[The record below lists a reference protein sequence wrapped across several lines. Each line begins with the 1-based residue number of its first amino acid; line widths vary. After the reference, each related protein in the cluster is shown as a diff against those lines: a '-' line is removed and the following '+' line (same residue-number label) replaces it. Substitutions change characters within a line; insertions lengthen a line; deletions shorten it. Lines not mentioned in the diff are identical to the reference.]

1 MKTGE
6 TKLILLDQNAISKLA
21 LSPSDEWLEILKLLQ
36 SGVKNGKILC
46 PTPLETINESI
57 HLPRPDR
64 ERIENLCNEL
74 SCGYFTKFFWQIIA
88 QEILAKV
95 RLGVDT
101 SCLFLPS
108 QIRNESSDFEIEAL
122 AQRIWRDKDGYEKAS
137 NVLEEPLK
145 IKGFPPQY
153 MIDAAITNW
162 LNWMRRYLNK
172 FRNGQAIDD
181 QQFPYKEIFDALC
194 DLRITDK
201 EVTGLLR
208 ASRTI
213 EWLGI
218 QFITCWLGL
227 EGLLMY
233 EQMQHGRKFRYNDE
247 IDRSRAATA
256 FHIGNCFITD
266 YKMATML
273 KQLGLDNS
281 KHFDFKVFSVSE
293 PKNIVTYL
301 KSRV

>member
-1 MKTGE
+1 M
-6 TKLILLDQNAISKLA
+6 KLILLDQNAISNLA
-21 LSPSDEWLEILKLLQ
+21 LSPAGEWFEILDLLK
-36 SGVKNGKILC
+36 SGVKNKKVLC

-57 HLPRPDR
+57 HLSRLDR
-64 ERIENLCNEL
+64 ERIIDLCNEL

-95 RLGVDT
+95 RPDVDT

-108 QIRNESSDFEIEAL
+108 QIRNESSDFEIESL

-145 IKGFPPQY
+145 IKSFPPQY
-153 MIDAAITNW
+153 MIDVAITNW

-181 QQFPYKEIFDALC
+181 QQFPYKEIFDALF

-247 IDRSRAATA
+247 LDRSRAATA
-256 FHIGNCFITD
+256 FHVGNCFITD

-281 KHFDFKVFSVSE
+281 EYFDFKVFSVGE
-293 PKNIVTYL
+293 TKNIITYL
-301 KSRV
+301 KGIC

>member
-1 MKTGE
+1 M
-6 TKLILLDQNAISKLA
+6 KLILLDQNAISNLA
-21 LSPSDEWLEILKLLQ
+21 LSPAGEWFEILDLLK
-36 SGVKNGKILC
+36 SGVKNKKVLC
-46 PTPLETINESI
+46 PTPLETISESI
-57 HLPRPDR
+57 HLSRLDR
-64 ERIENLCNEL
+64 ERIINLCNEL

-95 RLGVDT
+95 RPDVDT
-101 SCLFLPS
+101 SCLFIPS
-108 QIRNESSDFEIEAL
+108 QIRNESSDFEIESL

-153 MIDAAITNW
+153 MTDLAITNW

-181 QQFPYKEIFDALC
+181 QQFPYKEIFDALSG
-194 DLRITDK
+194 LRITDK

-247 IDRSRAATA
+247 LDRSRAATA

-281 KHFDFKVFSVSE
+281 EYFDFKVFSVGE
-293 PKNIVTYL
+293 TKNIITYL
-301 KSRV
+301 KGIC